1 MAVHFFFLSNFVYT
15 CLVFLGKDVT
25 VFATEATYKGAV
37 QFSDGNF
44 ITYANFVPFY
54 NHKLNYSLSETRM
67 VNGELD
73 CIETCSDNDS
83 CLSANF
89 KTTPEAN
96 NKFVCEVLTTNKF
109 ITYKLFVPALGFN
122 HYSFTSPCEHNPCKN
137 GGTCFEVN
145 HWRDFRCDCLPSTR
159 GRTCSEE
166 HYSNCVQLRDA
177 GINNTGQH
185 TLQEINKPLPA
196 YCDQDYMGGGWLMV
210 FKVGVNNK
218 RDIEEMWSSNKGYNI
233 NKSEIINVHGSVQFF
248 YKSRRVNDWESSLKP
263 KEARLALY
271 DNRRLVLSLVFNAT
285 DSNNTSWFSKN
296 RLIQSPW
303 TEDLQ
308 NQQQN
313 FFSLVGDLTA
323 RRAFFINKVYNS
335 SCSGDNGWLMATSG
349 KNCSYE
355 NRSPQRKAFLY
366 SKLNT
371 SVNWE
376 EHENVGSA
384 DVLAVFIR

>member
-1 MAVHFFFLSNFVYT
+1 MAVHFFFLSNFLYT

-96 NKFVCEVLTTNKF
+96 NKFVCEVLTTSKF
-109 ITYKLFVPALGFN
+109 ISYKLFVPALGFN

-159 GRTCSEE
+159 GRTCSEV
-166 HYSNCVQLRDA
+166 HYYSTCVQLRDA
-177 GINNTGQH
+177 GNTNTGQY
-185 TLQEINKPLPA
+185 TLLDRSAALPA

-210 FKVGVNNK
+210 FKVVVNS
-218 RDIEEMWSSNKGYNI
+218 RVDIKKMWSSSKSKSI
-233 NKSEIINVHGSVQFF
+233 NKSEIINVDGSVKNF
-248 YKSRRVNDWESSLKP
+248 YKSRRVNYWESSLKP

-271 DNRRLVLSLVFNAT
+271 DNQTLVLSLVFNAT
-285 DSNNTSWFSKN
+285 DSNKTSWFSKN

-308 NQQQN
+308 TQPQN
-313 FFSLVGDLTA
+313 FFSIIGDLNANRT
-323 RRAFFINKVYNS
+323 FFINKVYNNN
-335 SCSGDNGWLMATSG
+335 CSGDYGWLMASSE
-349 KNCSYE
+349 KSCPYE
-355 NRSPQRKAFLY
+355 KRRKRRKAFLY

-371 SVNWE
+371 SVNWN
-376 EHENVGSA
+376 EHGKGILMQRRI
-384 DVLAVFIR
+384 LAN